1 VLESKIEDLSAKQ
14 AYFETIAARLEA
26 LELRKNPS
34 IQVRADVINRTF
46 QRNRRIAGIAVETMF
61 PQYPGRCDICCT
73 CQRLLHVT
81 IAFC

>member
-34 IQVRADVINRTF
+34 IQVRADVINR
-46 QRNRRIAGIAVETMF
+46 NPPAK
-61 PQYPGRCDICCT
+61 P
-73 CQRLLHVT
+73 
-81 IAFC
+81 